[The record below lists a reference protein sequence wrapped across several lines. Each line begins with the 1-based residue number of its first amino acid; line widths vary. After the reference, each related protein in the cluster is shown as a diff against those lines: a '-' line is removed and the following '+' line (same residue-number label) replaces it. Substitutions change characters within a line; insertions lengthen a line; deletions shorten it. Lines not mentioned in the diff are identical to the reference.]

1 MPTSIGGPATPARQQ
16 DGDRLGGHAR
26 GPSTRWTPMIAVAAC
41 NRGAVA
47 TLVSNVLVRTD
58 RNRTDHIQNK
68 GSQSM
73 SLNSKGGLAHTFRA
87 TAFSAAVALLGL
99 GSATSAVAQDLT
111 PSVSGWTGCP
121 AATMRRCSW
130 RWSAAISRMRA
141 WTCRWK
147 MAPGSNPALVAVSS
161 GNNDIVL
168 AGTTA
173 LIQGI
178 PTGLDVIAIGGL
190 VQVSPDSIVSLA
202 SAPISKPEDLI
213 GKTIAGN
220 TNSASAKV
228 FEAFMRA
235 TGIDASQV
243 TVLNVAPGGNAP
255 AVLSGAA
262 DGMTGWA
269 FTDAVGLG
277 TQAEIAPP
285 MLLADYGIRSLGM
298 GFVTSTTYAEENPEV
313 VKKFMA
319 AVTRGYDEG
328 FADPEAAIDALVK
341 ARPLTERELQLT
353 SLNLMPQFARTP
365 YSKDKPFGWTA
376 IEDWE
381 STVQLLRDFFEFTAE
396 IDIPSIYTN
405 EFVVAE

>member
-1 MPTSIGGPATPARQQ
+1 MFLALERGYFEDEGLDVSLE
-16 DGDRLGGHAR
+16 DG
-26 GPSTRWTPMIAVAAC
+26 T
-41 NRGAVA
+41 
-47 TLVSNVLVRTD
+47 
-58 RNRTDHIQNK
+58 
-68 GSQSM
+68 
-73 SLNSKGGLAHTFRA
+73 
-87 TAFSAAVALLGL
+87 
-99 GSATSAVAQDLT
+99 
-111 PSVSGWTGCP
+111 
-121 AATMRRCSW
+121 
-130 RWSAAISRMRA
+130 
-141 WTCRWK
+141 
-147 MAPGSNPALVAVSS
+147 GSNPALVAVSS